1 MLEAGADAYTCKLP
15 DAGELMARVRSR
27 LCRAKGPEDHAATL
41 YCCNQVLA
49 ISKSETLW
57 NRTHYGQ
64 ERCLS
69 SLRA

>member
-41 YCCNQVLA
+41 YCCNQGGAVGPYKVL
-49 ISKSETLW
+49 
-57 NRTHYGQ
+57 NP
-64 ERCLS
+64 
-69 SLRA
+69 LRLDLCSCDCVLF